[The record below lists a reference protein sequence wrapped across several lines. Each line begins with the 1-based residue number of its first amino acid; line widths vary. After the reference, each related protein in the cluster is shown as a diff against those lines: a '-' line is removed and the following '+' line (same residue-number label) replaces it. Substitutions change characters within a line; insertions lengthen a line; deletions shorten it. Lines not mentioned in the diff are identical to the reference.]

1 MEEIGLLIK
10 EKAER
15 FPESPGVYLF
25 YDSSGNVLYVGKAK
39 NLKKRIAS
47 YFSESSSLK
56 AAYLLRKSSDLNYI
70 VTDSETEALLLE
82 AILIKK
88 HRPMMNVQL
97 KDDKQYPLLK
107 LTLNEEYPRLILA
120 RRVEEDGAKYFGPY
134 PQGGTVRETISI
146 VKKLFNLRT
155 CSWNLPKNKPKRPCL
170 NYYIGNCK
178 APCQGYMSKE
188 EYWGIVDDVSSFLE
202 GKYQAIIEKF
212 TKEMNEYA
220 KNLEFEKAANVRDKI
235 KVVQNLGE
243 KQKIFSLSKDDKD
256 LIQYYI
262 EDHRAKILVYLI
274 REGKLIERR
283 IFSLN
288 IPYSSDKVEILE
300 SFMLQYYSQREIP
313 NIVVIPFSLS
323 PETEESLGKFL
334 SNKKGM
340 KVFIRTPENEDEE
353 KLLEMALKD
362 LNIESLKTDKVWIA
376 LLELQK
382 IFGLEDIPTSIEGY
396 DISNLQGK
404 EAVGSRVYFYK
415 GYPDKNKYRR
425 YKIKNVEETPNDYLM
440 LQEVFRRRLG
450 NIEEDPLPDIIL
462 IDGGKGQL
470 NSVLEIFSEMNIKP
484 KGILALA
491 KEREEIFLPGKRSPL
506 LLPKDSPPLLLL
518 EHVRDEAHRFAVS
531 YHRKVHKKKLLD
543 STLLKIPGVGEKRLK
558 ILLDKFSSLENI
570 KNASLEEL
578 KEIPSIPENLA
589 EKIYHY
595 FHQ

>member
-256 LIQYYI
+256 LVQYYF
-262 EDHRAKILVYLI
+262 EDHKAKMLVYLI